1 MPNRTDKKV
10 YTVKSGDTLSHIA
23 TKNGLTVNQL
33 LTIPNNE
40 RFKPNPDKIYPGDKI
55 KVSYTVKS
63 GDTLSKI
70 SQNYGTSVQDLVKYN
85 SISDPNHIEVG
96 WEILFSG
103 DSYDFS

>member
-1 MPNRTDKKV
+1 M
-10 YTVKSGDTLSHIA
+10 KSGDTLSYIT

-40 RFKPNPDKIYPGDKI
+40 QFKANPDKIYPGNKV

-85 SISDPNHIEVG
+85 SISDPNHIKVG
-96 WEILFSG
+96 WEISFSG
-103 DSYDFS
+103 DSHDFY